1 MGCVGCRG
9 WTTRLAGSDSVGHA
23 YLFDILRSEMRF
35 FPPQLPIS
43 PSLSVPVFLFFS
55 LVYEVGSELWQLAA
69 IEKIPVS
76 ARISPTFE
84 GCDRPEP
91 TSPLRTT
98 RIGFN
103 ATNWTIFFF
112 LLLLFKKLS
121 NSFSSPSFPSSST
134 RSCACSSLVKFG
146 LCAKFK
152 GNGINRFQIP
162 GGGIYMW
169 NR

>member
-1 MGCVGCRG
+1 MSVAEDGRRG
-9 WTTRLAGSDSVGHA
+9 WPAVIRSDTRISLIYYARRCV
-23 YLFDILRSEMRF
+23 F
-35 FPPQLPIS
+35 FSPQLPIS

-103 ATNWTIFFF
+103 TTNWTIFFF